1 MHCIFESTGFC
12 IILIVDEKLSNLL
25 CGPDQDIVNLDIG
38 WSLDDMENTVSN
50 VFGLQKKQ
58 EFLYRKQFFFS
69 GTKFRRTLLLVQK
82 KILVLI

>member
-12 IILIVDEKLSNLL
+12 IILIVHEKLSNLL

-38 WSLDDMENTVSN
+38 WSLDDVENTVSN

-58 EFLYRKQFFFS
+58 EFLYRKQFFFQEPNLGEHFYLS
-69 GTKFRRTLLLVQK
+69 RK
-82 KILVLI
+82 KS